1 VRQETQV
8 RLTFGVI
15 TILAV
20 VLMAIGVLMTRY
32 VRWGPIPLI
41 DTTIRPSGERRGEL
55 TITISLIVLA
65 AIIGVL
71 LWFWGVV
78 ALPH

>member
-1 VRQETQV
+1 M

-20 VLMAIGVLMTRY
+20 VLMAIGLLMTRY

-41 DTTIRPSGERRGEL
+41 QTTTRPPGQRRGDF
-55 TITISLIVLA
+55 TITLSVIVLV
-65 AIIGVL
+65 AIVGVL